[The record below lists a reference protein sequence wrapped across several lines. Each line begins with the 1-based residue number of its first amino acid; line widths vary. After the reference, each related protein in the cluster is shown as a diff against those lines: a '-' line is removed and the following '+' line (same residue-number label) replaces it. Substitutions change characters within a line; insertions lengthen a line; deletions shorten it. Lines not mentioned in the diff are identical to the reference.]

1 MLPVQTANSMNR
13 PLASL
18 SQRFNAQF
26 VDGLAA
32 LALAVVA
39 YQIAGVLALPAWVI
53 FIAWALY
60 LLLCDGFPKGQ
71 SLGKM
76 LTKTAVVD
84 VQTNQPCK
92 YWQSVLRNAPLMVL
106 GFFDAIFIFGKQR
119 RRLGDF
125 LASTKVVQLGQA
137 D

>member
-1 MLPVQTANSMNR
+1 MNQ

-32 LALAVVA
+32 PVLAIVA
-39 YQIAGVLALPAWVI
+39 YQIAELLGLPTWVI
-53 FIAWALY
+53 FLAWALY

-76 LTKTAVVD
+76 LTKIAVVD
-84 VQTNQPCK
+84 AHTNQPCK
-92 YWQSVLRNAPLMVL
+92 YGQSVLRNAPLMVL
-106 GFFDAIFIFGKQR
+106 GFFDAIFIFGKER
-119 RRLGDF
+119 RRLGDL
-125 LASTKVVQLGQA
+125 LASTKVVRLDLVLA
-137 D
+137 